1 MEGGAYSIMN
11 LSLMVS
17 YVPVRSPGARV
28 AAVESW
34 PEPRGSWGRPG
45 GVAGPLGLVV
55 PPWKRGRSLYTVVIS
70 QKLWVPLI
78 TGLNSPLD
86 CGTGLF
92 NWNVWTG
99 M

>member
-1 MEGGAYSIMN
+1 MH
-11 LSLMVS
+11 
-17 YVPVRSPGARV
+17 
-28 AAVESW
+28 
-34 PEPRGSWGRPG
+34 G
-45 GVAGPLGLVV
+45 GVSLHNRIAMHFCDKVSCNNINAITITCNNDIYNEMAVV
-55 PPWKRGRSLYTVVIS
+55 HKMYTVVIS